1 MRVVRAAVSL
11 SLLALLVLWLDVGA
25 LLDQLRAVEARW
37 LGAALVLAVAQVTIS
52 AWRWRYTAERL
63 GLPLPPGVAV
73 REYYLATFLNQVL
86 PGGVLGDV
94 SRAWRHAQAGA
105 AARAVHAVI
114 IERVSGQLVM
124 LAIAVV
130 SGLYLAIIV
139 PEGPASRV
147 ALFVAGGGILVVVAV
162 LGLARRRMLAVTNEP
177 GASEPGVSESGVSE
191 PSASEPAPRFVASL
205 SHALLQR
212 PALETQLAV
221 SALIVATYLA
231 TGWVAGSALA
241 LGLPALQL
249 LALTAVMLVAML
261 VPVTVAGWGLREAL
275 AAAVWGAVGRS
286 AVEGV
291 ALSVTYGVF
300 VLVGSLPGALVLL
313 GRRHA
318 ERSKSNTTSSPST
331 T

>member
-1 MRVVRAAVSL
+1 MSHAPRTRQPFLRAVRIVISL
-11 SLLALLVLWLDVGA
+11 GLLAVLALWLDVGEVLA
-25 LLDQLRAVEARW
+25 QLRVVEAQW
-37 LGAALVLAVAQVTIS
+37 LVAALFLAVAQVTIS
-52 AWRWRYTAERL
+52 AWRWRYTAQRL
-63 GLPLPPGVAV
+63 GLPLPLGVAV

-86 PGGVLGDV
+86 PGGVVGDV

-105 AARAVHAVI
+105 ATRAVHAVI

-130 SGLYLAIIV
+130 SGLYLAIIA
-139 PEGPASRV
+139 PEGRSSRV
-147 ALFVAGGGILVVVAV
+147 TLLVAGGAVVLAVALLALV
-162 LGLARRRMLAVTNEP
+162 RRRMLQVATK
-177 GASEPGVSESGVSE
+177 SGM
-191 PSASEPAPRFVASL
+191 SEPAPQFLSSL
-205 SHALLQR
+205 SQALLER
-212 PALETQLAV
+212 PALEAQLAV

-241 LGLPALQL
+241 LGLPTLQL
-249 LALTAVMLVAML
+249 LALTAVTLVAML

-313 GRRHA
+313 GRRQA